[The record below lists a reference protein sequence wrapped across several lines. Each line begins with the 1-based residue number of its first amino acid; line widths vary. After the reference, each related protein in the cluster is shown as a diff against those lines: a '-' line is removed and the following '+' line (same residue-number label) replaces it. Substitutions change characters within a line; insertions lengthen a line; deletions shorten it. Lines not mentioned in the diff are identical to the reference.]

1 MVNYGHQ
8 ANMAFFVVVS
18 STTSTLLT
26 LRITLNLKMEEDF
39 AKSLTTPVGHTVKSV
54 RLQWSC

>member
-8 ANMAFFVVVS
+8 ANMAFFVVRS
-18 STTSTLLT
+18 STISTLLT
-26 LRITLNLKMEEDF
+26 LRITLNLKKEDF

-54 RLQWSC
+54 RLQWSR